1 MPTFVKR
8 DRGRPTKKVVRS
20 VIRDFHEAVL
30 EAVAGLVP
38 AVRPQRAFF
47 EPYGSAGIEAFED
60 TMQAAKQRG
69 LLVIADGKRNDIAST
84 VEAYATAFLAETG
97 GLGESQKAFDADAMT
112 VTPYLG
118 RTACFRLLKRA
129 GKAARASSWFLRR
142 RIPARGTTR
151 TSYTDN
157 RKAAL

>member
-1 MPTFVKR
+1 PAGGIDSQGGQPLRCTSRSANRRMPTFVKR

-30 EAVAGLVP
+30 EAMAGLVR
-38 AVRPQRAFF
+38 AVKPQLAFF

-69 LLVIADGKRNDIAST
+69 SAGIADGKRNDIAST

-97 GLGESQKAFDADAMT
+97 VLGESQKAFDADAMT

-118 RTACFRLLKRA
+118 RDSLLPFVEACRE
-129 GKAARASSWFLRR
+129 S
-142 RIPARGTTR
+142 
-151 TSYTDN
+151 
-157 RKAAL
+157 